1 MSKIE
6 SKNTASDEEVIKQKN
21 EGNNFSSLIRRR
33 FIVATMY
40 SLSGLSLGFRK
51 EEAFRVEII
60 LTIIAIPLIFVIAD
74 TVVEGLLLLFSMAI
88 LLITELLNSAI
99 ETTVD
104 RIGVEYNDLSK
115 QAKDLGSAAVF
126 ISIIL
131 ALITWTAILL
141 F

>member
-74 TVVEGLLLLFSMAI
+74 TVVEGLLLLFSMVI

>member
-6 SKNTASDEEVIKQKN
+6 SKNATSDEEVIKQKN

-99 ETTVD
+99 ETTID
-104 RIGVEYNDLSK
+104 RIGVEYNNLSK

>member
-6 SKNTASDEEVIKQKN
+6 SKNTASYEEVIKQKN

-60 LTIIAIPLIFVIAD
+60 LTIIAIPLIFIIAD

-131 ALITWTAILL
+131 ALITWAAILL

>member
-40 SLSGLSLGFRK
+40 SLSGLILGFRK

>member
-40 SLSGLSLGFRK
+40 SLSGLILGFRK

-104 RIGVEYNDLSK
+104 RIGVE
-115 QAKDLGSAAVF
+115 
-126 ISIIL
+126 
-131 ALITWTAILL
+131 
-141 F
+141 

>member
-6 SKNTASDEEVIKQKN
+6 SKNTASDAEVIKQKN

-40 SLSGLSLGFRK
+40 SLSGLILGFRK